1 MKRLYTTLAISLLLA
16 AQALA
21 ATPVISPNLRSQT
34 EIAPLWFGPN
44 AFPVPEM
51 ADGLLG
57 STASVELA
65 GDFFQGHLA
74 DGLDQTF
81 DAFLR
86 IHLPLWSERAALT
99 VWMPVVE
106 FWRTDATVDAA
117 RHILSDP
124 SKDPGHDSGDV
135 YISADFQL
143 VTESFFRPSILLRSV
158 LKTASGNNFGY
169 ARYYDSPGYFFD
181 MTVGKSIGPLRIAA
195 TTGFLC
201 WQTDNGR
208 QNDAVQYGLA
218 AFFTPGEIP
227 YCAPW
232 LRGLSLSAQFAG
244 YVGWEHHG
252 DSPQTLSARAAY
264 SFPLSSPSLSSNSST
279 ADSPSA
285 ASALEPFVMVQHGL
299 RDWPFTQLRLGL
311 LYRW

>member
-1 MKRLYTTLAISLLLA
+1 MKRLYTTLAISLLFA

-21 ATPVISPNLRSQT
+21 ATPVISPNLRAQT

-51 ADGLLG
+51 ASGLLG

-65 GDFFQGHLA
+65 GDYFQGHLA
-74 DGLDQTF
+74 GGLDQTF

-124 SKDPGHDSGDV
+124 AKDPGHDSGDV

-195 TTGFLC
+195 STGFLC

-264 SFPLSSPSLSSNSST
+264 RIANF
-279 ADSPSA
+279 
-285 ASALEPFVMVQHGL
+285 EPYLYFQQGL
-299 RDWPFTQLRLGL
+299 KDWPFTQLRLGL

>member
-16 AQALA
+16 VGALA
-21 ATPVISPNLRSQT
+21 ATPVISPNLRAQT

-51 ADGLLG
+51 ASGLLE

-65 GDFFQGHLA
+65 GDYFQGHLA

-81 DAFLR
+81 DVFLR

-143 VTESFFRPSILLRSV
+143 VTETFFRPSILLRSV

-218 AFFTPGEIP
+218 AFFTPGDIP

-232 LRGLSLSAQFAG
+232 LRGLSLSAQWAG
-244 YVGWEHHG
+244 YTGWERHG
-252 DSPQTLSARAAY
+252 DSPQTLQARLSYRFNQFEPYVFAQY
-264 SFPLSSPSLSSNSST
+264 SLK
-279 ADSPSA
+279 
-285 ASALEPFVMVQHGL
+285 
-299 RDWPFTQLRLGL
+299 DWPFTQLRLGIV
-311 LYRW
+311 YRW